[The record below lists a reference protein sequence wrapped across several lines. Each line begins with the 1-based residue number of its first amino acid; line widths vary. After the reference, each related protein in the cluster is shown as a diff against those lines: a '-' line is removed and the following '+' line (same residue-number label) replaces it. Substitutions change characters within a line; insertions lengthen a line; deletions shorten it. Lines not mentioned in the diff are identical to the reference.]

1 MSRIGAP
8 LDNGSDAVMRNRQAQ
23 QQQAER
29 LRKRLERIRQGGGP
43 EAQAKL
49 LKRGKLPVR
58 ERIRRIL
65 DPGSDFLELS
75 ALAGWE
81 QIPGMETPAAGIVT
95 GIGEVHGQP
104 VVFVANDPT
113 VKGGTYFPLT
123 VKKHLRAQEI
133 AMACGLACVYLV
145 DSGGAYLP
153 LQAEVFPDRD
163 HFGRIFCN
171 QARLS
176 ALGFPQIACVLG
188 SCTAGGAYVPAMADE
203 SVIVRGNGTIFLAG
217 PPLVKAATGEEVEAE
232 ELGGADL
239 HCRRSGVADH
249 LAESEVEAL
258 AITRRILSHCPP
270 RHGPEPRRK
279 ATWDLPAFAAAEL
292 PALIPDDIY
301 RSPLDPRE
309 ILARLLDGSEL
320 DEFKRLFG
328 PTLVCGFGG
337 IEGWPVGIIAN
348 NGVLYSECAAK
359 AAHFI
364 ELCCQRRI
372 PLLFLQNISGFM
384 VGRRAEAEGIA
395 RHGARMV
402 TAVAC
407 AAVPKITL
415 LVGGSHGAGNY
426 AMCGRAYDP
435 DFLFAWPSAKI
446 SVMGGRQAAETL
458 LQVRQDQLR
467 SQGRESL
474 DPAAAAAFKE
484 PILESYARESDAL
497 EASARLWDDGV
508 ILPQDTRRVLS
519 LALRACSLQRP
530 PADTRFGVFRM

>member
-23 QQQAER
+23 QQLAER
-29 LRKRLERIRQGGGP
+29 LKKRMDRILQGGGP

-49 LKRGKLPVR
+49 LKRGKFSVR
-58 ERIRRIL
+58 ERISRIL

-81 QIPGMETPAAGIVT
+81 QIPGSDTPAAGIVT
-95 GIGEVHGQP
+95 GIGDVHGQP
-104 VVFVANDPT
+104 VIFVANDPT

-133 AMACGLACVYLV
+133 ALACGLPCVYLV

-153 LQAEVFPDRD
+153 MQAEVFPDRD
-163 HFGRIFCN
+163 HFGRIFRN

-176 ALGFPQIACVLG
+176 ALGFAQIACVLG

-249 LAESEVEAL
+249 LAETEIEAL
-258 AITRRILSHCPP
+258 EITRRILSHCPP
-270 RHGPEPRRK
+270 RQRADPRR
-279 ATWDLPAFAAAEL
+279 AAAWEPPYFSGSEL

-301 RSPLDPRE
+301 RSPMDPRQ
-309 ILARLLDGSEL
+309 ILARLLDGSVL

-328 PTLVCGFGG
+328 PTLICGFGS
-337 IEGWPVGIIAN
+337 IEGWPVGVIAN
-348 NGVLYSECAAK
+348 NGVLFSECAAK

-372 PLLFLQNISGFM
+372 PLLFVQNISGFM
-384 VGRRAEAEGIA
+384 VGRKAEAEGIA

-415 LVGGSHGAGNY
+415 IIGGSHGAGNY

-435 DFLFAWPSAKI
+435 DFLFTWPSAKI
-446 SVMGGRQAAETL
+446 SVMGGRQAADTL
-458 LQVRQDQLR
+458 LQVRQDQLKG
-467 SQGRESL
+467 QGREALSAE
-474 DPAAAAAFKE
+474 AAKAFRE
-484 PILESYARESDAL
+484 PILESYAEESEAL

-508 ILPQDTRRVLS
+508 ILPQDSRKVLS
-519 LALRACSLQRP
+519 QALRICSIQRP
-530 PADTRFGVFRM
+530 PSDTHFGVFRM

>member
-8 LDNGSDAVMRNRQAQ
+8 LDNGSEAVMRNRQAQ
-23 QQQAER
+23 QHLAER
-29 LRKRLERIRQGGGP
+29 LKTRLDQVLLGGGP

-49 LKRGKLPVR
+49 RKRGKFSVR
-58 ERIRRIL
+58 ERIRRVL
-65 DPGSDFLELS
+65 DPGADFLELS

-81 QIPGMETPAAGIVT
+81 QIPGAETPAAGIVT
-95 GIGEVHGQP
+95 GIGDVHGQP
-104 VVFVANDPT
+104 VIIVANDPT

-133 AMACGLACVYLV
+133 ALACGLPCVYLV

-163 HFGRIFCN
+163 HFGRIFRN

-176 ALGFPQIACVLG
+176 ALGFAQIACVLG

-249 LAESEVEAL
+249 LAENEIEAL
-258 AITRRILSHCPP
+258 EITRRILSHCPP
-270 RHGPEPRRK
+270 RYRADPRR
-279 ATWDLPAFAAAEL
+279 APTWEPPCFSGNDI
-292 PALIPDDIY
+292 PALLPEDIY
-301 RSPLDPRE
+301 RSPIDPRE
-309 ILARLLDGSEL
+309 ILARILDGSVL

-328 PTLVCGFGG
+328 STLICGFGS

-348 NGVLYSECAAK
+348 NGVLFSECAAK

-364 ELCCQRRI
+364 ELCCQRKI
-372 PLLFLQNISGFM
+372 PLLFVQNISGFM

-402 TAVAC
+402 NAVAC

-415 LVGGSHGAGNY
+415 IIGGSHGAGNY

-435 DFLFAWPSAKI
+435 DFLFTWPSAKI
-446 SVMGGRQAAETL
+446 SVMGGRQAADTL
-458 LQVRQDQLR
+458 LQVRQDQLKG
-467 SQGRESL
+467 QGREAL
-474 DPAAAAAFKE
+474 DAAAAKAFRE
-484 PILESYARESDAL
+484 PILASYALESDAL

-508 ILPQDTRRVLS
+508 ILPQDSRKVLS
-519 LALRACSLQRP
+519 MALRACSLQRP
-530 PADTRFGVFRM
+530 PSDTHFGVFRM